1 MKVLVIGSSLID
13 CTLETNTDCEVN
25 HFNYDTINYAG
36 TGLISAKL
44 LSDWGVDASLLTN
57 AGIDEDGKN
66 LLDFL
71 KENDID
77 VKLVAEENKT
87 EKRITILNKE
97 KNEKKVYY
105 ISCKKNYKNV
115 GINGPYDIIL
125 INDSKLAIN
134 LIDELKGIIVLNAKE
149 NDEETLK
156 LMEKANYII
165 ASKSFA
171 ESLSAQRIDYF
182 RPDSLKEVLK
192 SIENKTNAKIIITL
206 GEKGTLYRK
215 DDKIKVMG
223 ALKVQSLDDSYCKS
237 IYNASFVYALTEN
250 LEIEKALKIATISL
264 GLSLKK
270 VGALNSI
277 PDIREVHKIYGK
289 NK

>member
-13 CTLETNTDCEVN
+13 CTLETHTDCEVN

-97 KNEKKVYY
+97 KKVYY
-105 ISCKKNYKNV
+105 VSCEKNYKNV
-115 GINGPYDIIL
+115 SIDEHYDIIL

-182 RPDSLKEVLK
+182 KPDSLKEVLK
-192 SIENKTNAKIIITL
+192 SIENKTDAKIIITL

-250 LEIEKALKIATISL
+250 LEIEKALKIATISS

>member
-13 CTLETNTDCEVN
+13 YTLETHSDCEVN
-25 HFNYDTINYAG
+25 YFDNKVENYAG

-44 LSDWGVDASLLTN
+44 LSDWGVDVTLLTSV
-57 AGIDEDGKN
+57 GKDEEGKN

-77 VKLVAEENKT
+77 VKLVAEEEKT

-97 KNEKKVYY
+97 KKVYY
-105 ISCKKNYKNV
+105 VSCEKKYKNV
-115 GINGPYDIIL
+115 SIDEHYDIIL

-156 LMEKANYII
+156 LMEKVNYII

-171 ESLSAQRIDYF
+171 ETLSTQRIDYF
-182 RPDSLKEVLK
+182 KPDSLKEVLK

-237 IYNASFVYALTEN
+237 IYNASFTYALTES
-250 LEIEKALKIATISL
+250 LEIEKALKIATISS

>member
-13 CTLETNTDCEVN
+13 YTLEAYSDCEVN
-25 HFNYDTINYAG
+25 YFDNKVENYAG

-44 LSDWGVDASLLTN
+44 LSDWGVDTSLLTSV
-57 AGIDEDGKN
+57 GKDEEGKN

-97 KNEKKVYY
+97 NNEKKVYY
-105 ISCKKNYKNV
+105 VSCEKKYKNV
-115 GINGPYDIIL
+115 SIAEHYDIIL

-171 ESLSAQRIDYF
+171 ETLSTQRIDYF
-182 RPDSLKEVLK
+182 KPDSLKEVLK

-237 IYNASFVYALTEN
+237 IYNASFAYALTES
-250 LEIEKALKIATISL
+250 LEIEKALKIATISS

>member
-13 CTLETNTDCEVN
+13 YTLQACSDCEVN
-25 HFNYDTINYAG
+25 YFDNNVENYAG

-44 LSDWGVDASLLTN
+44 LSDWGVDVSLLTSV
-57 AGIDEDGKN
+57 GKDEEGKN

-77 VKLVAEENKT
+77 VKLSAEEEKT

-105 ISCKKNYKNV
+105 VSCEKKYKNV
-115 GINGPYDIIL
+115 SIDEHYDIIL

-171 ESLSAQRIDYF
+171 ETLSTQRIDYF
-182 RPDSLKEVLK
+182 KPDSLKEVLK

-237 IYNASFVYALTEN
+237 IYNASFVYALTES
-250 LEIEKALKIATISL
+250 LEIEKALKIATISS

-270 VGALNSI
+270 IGALNSI

>member
-13 CTLETNTDCEVN
+13 YTLEACSDCEVN
-25 HFNYDTINYAG
+25 YFDNNVENYAG
-36 TGLISAKL
+36 TGLVSAKL
-44 LSDWGVDASLLTN
+44 LSDWGVDVSLLTN
-57 AGIDEDGKN
+57 AGKDEEGKN

-71 KENDID
+71 KENDVE
-77 VKLVAEENKT
+77 VKLLAEENKT
-87 EKRITILNKE
+87 EKRITILNEE

-105 ISCKKNYKNV
+105 VSCEKNYKNV
-115 GINGPYDIIL
+115 SIDEHYDIIL

-171 ESLSAQRIDYF
+171 ETLSTQRIDYF
-182 RPDSLKEVLK
+182 KPDSLKEVLK

-237 IYNASFVYALTEN
+237 IYNASFVYALTES
-250 LEIEKALKIATISL
+250 LEIEKALKIATISS

-270 VGALNSI
+270 IGALNSI

>member
-13 CTLETNTDCEVN
+13 YTLQACSDCEVN
-25 HFNYDTINYAG
+25 YFDNNVENYAG

-44 LSDWGVDASLLTN
+44 LSDWGVDVSLLTSV
-57 AGIDEDGKN
+57 GKDEEGKN

-71 KENDID
+71 KGNDID
-77 VKLVAEENKT
+77 VKLSAEEEKT

-105 ISCKKNYKNV
+105 VSCEKNYKNV
-115 GINGPYDIIL
+115 SLNEPYDIIL

-171 ESLSAQRIDYF
+171 ETLSTQRIDYF
-182 RPDSLKEVLK
+182 KPDSLKEVLK

-237 IYNASFVYALTEN
+237 IYNASFVYALTES
-250 LEIEKALKIATISL
+250 LEIEKALKIATISS

-270 VGALNSI
+270 IGALNSI

>member
-13 CTLETNTDCEVN
+13 CTLETHTDCEVN

-97 KNEKKVYY
+97 KNEK
-105 ISCKKNYKNV
+105 
-115 GINGPYDIIL
+115 
-125 INDSKLAIN
+125 
-134 LIDELKGIIVLNAKE
+134 
-149 NDEETLK
+149 
-156 LMEKANYII
+156 M
-165 ASKSFA
+165 
-171 ESLSAQRIDYF
+171 
-182 RPDSLKEVLK
+182 
-192 SIENKTNAKIIITL
+192 
-206 GEKGTLYRK
+206 
-215 DDKIKVMG
+215 
-223 ALKVQSLDDSYCKS
+223 
-237 IYNASFVYALTEN
+237 
-250 LEIEKALKIATISL
+250 
-264 GLSLKK
+264 
-270 VGALNSI
+270 
-277 PDIREVHKIYGK
+277 
-289 NK
+289 